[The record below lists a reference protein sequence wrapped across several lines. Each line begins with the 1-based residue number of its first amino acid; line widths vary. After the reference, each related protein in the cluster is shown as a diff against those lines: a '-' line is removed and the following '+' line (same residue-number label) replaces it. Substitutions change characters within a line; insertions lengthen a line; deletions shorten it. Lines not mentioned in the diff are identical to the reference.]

1 VPTTDPAVSVD
12 DRICGFVIDELEW
25 EGSRE
30 QLVGDE
36 PVRLPEIL
44 DSASLLELA
53 SIIESEFDIEIDDDE
68 IVPENFDTVPK
79 LGVVVRTKLA
89 AGDRSALE

>member
-1 VPTTDPAVSVD
+1 MTTTEPAVSVE
-12 DRICGFVIDELEW
+12 DRISGFIIEELEW
-25 EGSRE
+25 EGTRA
-30 QLVGDE
+30 QLVGPA

-79 LGVVVRTKLA
+79 LGAVVRNKLA
-89 AGDRSALE
+89 AGDRVASQ